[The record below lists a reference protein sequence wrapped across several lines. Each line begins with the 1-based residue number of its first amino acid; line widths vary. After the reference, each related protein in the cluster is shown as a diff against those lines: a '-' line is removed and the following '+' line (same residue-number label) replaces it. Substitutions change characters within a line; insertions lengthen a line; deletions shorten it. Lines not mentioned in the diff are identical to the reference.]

1 MTRDDCRAALAA
13 AEFPPDDALR
23 AALAFAAELVPEVTA
38 LLARTAS
45 DEPLLLAEERLAARG
60 LAVLAA
66 ARRTEAFPALA
77 TLLAQSDLMWSRV
90 LGGSVETTLPPLFTA
105 LFDDDESR
113 LDAIYARLD
122 EEVTPGSLKSAL
134 FLALGW
140 LVADGRGDPIRLT
153 DALNWFGSTADID
166 DPGWAGWFPA
176 ARALGLDAQVE
187 LNHQRHLDAI
197 AAEDDAEEAAAWR
210 AMLERAT
217 APDALDAGAP
227 IDDPAHAFAPARAF
241 APAPAAPTA
250 AGALSPAEEDW
261 LDWQLLTLS
270 IGQEAMPLEAVD
282 GYFTALHICPN
293 PASFAP
299 NEAPVWAGASAA
311 ERFARPEIAA
321 AMQTL
326 LARHFA
332 AVGTRLADGLP
343 AKPVLELED
352 DWTGG
357 ALWANGFVTGMDR
370 ARNVWEPLIR
380 RPAVRDI
387 LSTVLLLGDDDGSDD
402 DADFDPD
409 PTALDA
415 GEEHSAF
422 RRELLDMLPGAMQTL
437 WRVVRET
444 TVRPARN
451 VGRNDPCPCGSGRK
465 YKKCCG
471 APAPAPRARP

>member
-13 AEFPPDDALR
+13 AEFPPEDTLV
-23 AALAFAAELVPEVTA
+23 AALAFAAEFVPEVTA
-38 LLARTAS
+38 LLARAAA
-45 DEPLLLAEERLAARG
+45 DEPLLLAEERLAGRG

-66 ARRTEAFPALA
+66 AGRTEAFPALA

-90 LGGSVETTLPPLFTA
+90 LGGAVETTLPPLFTA
-105 LFDDDESR
+105 LFDGDSAG

-122 EEVTPGSLKSAL
+122 QKRTAGHLKSAL
-134 FLALGW
+134 FLALG
-140 LVADGRGDPIRLT
+140 LLIADGGIDPIPFT
-153 DALNWFGSTADID
+153 DALNRFGSTADIA

-187 LNHQRHLDAI
+187 LNHRRHLDAI
-197 AAEDDAEEAAAWR
+197 AAENDAEEAAAWR

-227 IDDPAHAFAPARAF
+227 IDVPARAF
-241 APAPAAPTA
+241 APVPAAPTV
-250 AGALSPAEEDW
+250 AGALSAAEENW

-270 IGQEAMPLEAVD
+270 ISGEAMPLEAVD
-282 GYFTALHICPN
+282 GYFTALHVCPN

-299 NEAPVWAGASAA
+299 NEAPVWARATAA
-311 ERFARPEIAA
+311 ERCARPEIAA

-343 AKPVLELED
+343 IKPLLELD
-352 DWTGG
+352 GHWRSGT
-357 ALWANGFVTGMDR
+357 LWAHGFATGMDC
-370 ARNVWEPLIR
+370 ARSVWEPLMR

-387 LSTVLLLGDDDGSDD
+387 LSPVLLLGDDAAADD
-402 DADFDPD
+402 DANLDSD
-409 PTALDA
+409 PTAPD
-415 GEEHSAF
+415 EEQGRIALY
-422 RRELLDMLPGAMQTL
+422 RELLDMLPRAMQTL

-444 TVRPARN
+444 TVRPTRN

-471 APAPAPRARP
+471 APALR